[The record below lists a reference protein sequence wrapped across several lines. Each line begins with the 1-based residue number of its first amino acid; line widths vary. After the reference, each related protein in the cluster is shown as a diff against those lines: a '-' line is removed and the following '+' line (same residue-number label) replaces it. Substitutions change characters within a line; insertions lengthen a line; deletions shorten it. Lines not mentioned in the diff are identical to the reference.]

1 MRHRCIRIV
10 GEIKYVGELKPRH
23 IKETVRKYHW
33 PFVPTEYEMVIPRHT
48 KVSRETRELAAKK
61 RVRIRRCRDFE

>member
-1 MRHRCIRIV
+1 MRSRCRRTI
-10 GEIKYVGELKPRH
+10 GEVKYVDDLKPRH

-48 KVSRETRELAAKK
+48 RVSRETRELAAKR

>member
-1 MRHRCIRIV
+1 MRCRCTRIV
-10 GEIKYVGELKPRH
+10 GEVKYVGELKPRH
-23 IKETVRKYHW
+23 INETVKKYHW
-33 PFVPTEYEMVIPRHT
+33 PFVPSEYEMVIPRHT